1 MPTAYTYVP
10 AARRRVSLITILAG
24 ATGSGKTLTALL
36 LARGLVGGREN
47 DHKIKAIDSESG
59 RLLFYAPAEGEKPGD
74 FTFGFMYGEIHA
86 PFTPEAYGEAIVAA
100 DTPDTEVIIV
110 DSFSHVWNGDG
121 GCDDIHE
128 DCLDRM
134 MKGDLDNYAKRQAM
148 GPGAWKEPKLRHK
161 RLVSR
166 MLQCRAHLIICLRAE
181 EKMLMESVVGDDG
194 RKKTIVTPAKDR
206 PVNERWGLICE
217 KKLPFEATLSLL
229 LVPDKPGYP
238 IPLKLMEQNRSAV
251 PLDRQVGEKTG
262 LELAAWARGGAA
274 KGQNGPAAGS
284 SGPSEPLADLPAAWD
299 HWTDEERGENRATK
313 GTKFLEAWWKTVAP
327 GPKKVK
333 LGEKLTAWK
342 ATAATADTASS
353 STSP

>member
-1 MPTAYTYVP
+1 MANSYSYVP

-36 LARGLVGGREN
+36 LARGLVGGRQN

-59 RLLFYAPAEGEKPGD
+59 RLLFYAPAEGEAPGD

-100 DTPDTEVIIV
+100 DTEDTEVIIV

-128 DCLDRM
+128 EVLDRM
-134 MKGDLDNYAKRQAM
+134 AGQDYAKRTALSV
-148 GPGAWKEPKLRHK
+148 GAWKEPKLRHK

-181 EKMLMESVVGDDG
+181 EKMRMESVQQEGSNF
-194 RKKTIVTPAKDR
+194 KKTVITAAKDL
-206 PVNERWGLICE
+206 PVTERWGLICE
-217 KKLPFEATLSLL
+217 RKLPFEATISLL
-229 LVPDKPGYP
+229 FVADKPGYP
-238 IPLKLMEQNRSAV
+238 IPLKLMEQNRAAV

-262 LELAAWARGGAA
+262 MELAAWARGGVKKA
-274 KGQNGPAAGS
+274 PAVALS
-284 SGPSEPLADLPAAWD
+284 DLPPAWPD
-299 HWTDEERGENRATK
+299 WSDEERGVNRASK
-313 GTKFLEAWWKTVAP
+313 GTKALEEWWKSIPA
-327 GPKKVK
+327 GPKKVELGKK
-333 LGEKLTAWK
+333 LPEWKLSAQTVD
-342 ATAATADTASS
+342 ATSS
-353 STSP
+353 S

>member
-1 MPTAYTYVP
+1 MPTTYAYVP

-36 LARGLVGGREN
+36 LARGLVGGRQN

-74 FTFGFMYGEIHA
+74 FTFGFMYGEIKA

-100 DTPDTEVIIV
+100 DTEDTEVIIV

-128 DCLDRM
+128 DVLDRIA
-134 MKGDLDNYAKRQAM
+134 GTDYGKRTALSV
-148 GPGAWKEPKLRHK
+148 GAWKEPKLRHK

-181 EKMLMESVVGDDG
+181 EKMRMETVTEEG
-194 RKKTIVTPAKDR
+194 RKKTVITAAKDL

-217 KKLPFEATLSLL
+217 KKLPFEATISLL
-229 LVPDKPGYP
+229 FVADKPGFP
-238 IPLKLMEQNRSAV
+238 IPLKLMEQNKAAV
-251 PLDRQVGEKTG
+251 PLDRPVGEKTG
-262 LELAAWARGGAA
+262 LDLAAWARGG
-274 KGQNGPAAGS
+274 GPKTPQLA
-284 SGPSEPLADLPAAWD
+284 SERPADAPEAWD
-299 HWTDEERGENRATK
+299 TWTDEERMENRATK
-313 GTKFLEAWWKTVAP
+313 GTKALQAWWATVPA
-327 GPKKVK
+327 GPKKVELGKK
-333 LGEKLTAWK
+333 LPECKLTAQ
-342 ATAATADTASS
+342 TADATASS
-353 STSP
+353 

>member
-1 MPTAYTYVP
+1 MPTAYAYVP

-36 LARGLVGGREN
+36 LARGLVGGRQN

-181 EKMLMESVVGDDG
+181 EKMLMESVAGDDG

-238 IPLKLMEQNRSAV
+238 IPLKLMEQNRAAV

-262 LELAAWARGGAA
+262 LDLAAWARGGV
-274 KGQNGPAAGS
+274 K
-284 SGPSEPLADLPAAWD
+284 GPSGAPAGAPPPDKVDLGPLPDAWAL
-299 HWTDEERGENRATK
+299 WTDEERMENRATK
-313 GTKFLEAWWKTVAP
+313 GTKALQAWWLTVPA
-327 GPKKVK
+327 GPKKVELSKK
-333 LGEKLTAWK
+333 LTECKLTAQTAD
-342 ATAATADTASS
+342 ATAS
-353 STSP
+353 

>member
-1 MPTAYTYVP
+1 MTAQAYAYTP
-10 AARRRVSLITILAG
+10 AVRRRVSLITILAG

-36 LARGLVGGREN
+36 LARGLVGGRQN

-100 DTPDTEVIIV
+100 DTTETEVIIV

-128 DCLDRM
+128 DVLDRQC
-134 MKGDLDNYAKRQAM
+134 KDDPNNYAKRQALSV
-148 GPGAWKEPKLRHK
+148 GAWKEPKLRHK

-181 EKMLMESVVGDDG
+181 EKMRMESVVQDNGF
-194 RKKTIVTPAKDR
+194 KKTVITAAKDL
-206 PVNERWGLICE
+206 PITERWGLICE

-229 LVPDKPGYP
+229 FVADRPGYP
-238 IPLKLMEQNRSAV
+238 IPLKIMEQNRAAV
-251 PLDRQVGEKTG
+251 PLDRQVGEQTG
-262 LELAAWARGGAA
+262 LELAAWSRGGARA
-274 KGQNGPAAGS
+274 TAAGAPALS
-284 SGPSEPLADLPAAWD
+284 DLPAAWGD
-299 HWTDEERGENRATK
+299 WSTEERGENRAAK
-313 GTKFLEAWWKTVAP
+313 GTKALEAWWKTLPAGPAKVA
-327 GPKKVK
+327 
-333 LGEKLTAWK
+333 LTEKLKEWKITAQ
-342 ATAATADTASS
+342 TADATSS
-353 STSP
+353 S